1 MEYENR
7 KDDRP
12 SCPHCPRKFASEIG
26 LNVHLTDKHRNQM
39 DNTHASKGNEKL
51 SDDKE
56 TVGKSTSP
64 NDCDQTDDLLQ
75 GEYNRDIAAHFDDE
89 GPGEICVSVVGT
101 VMHLPRARSAP
112 TAPIQKSNYTRQAS
126 YNCRQC
132 SEPFCSLRQL
142 ARHKRKCHDES
153 PAKRSVRKK
162 NRPSWEDIFC
172 PHCKKGFASK
182 YGFNLHVLECPE
194 KSKVN
199 NESQNMPSG
208 EEGIRS
214 LNRDESISP
223 VVKKPGKM
231 PKLKPLKVKLFRIPV
246 PGSKS
251 TKVGITK
258 SAKRKKGVAGL
269 VTVSEPAKKEVV
281 SPQTN
286 VTKPTETHLE
296 NQNPQIGK
304 DLQQSQP
311 EMGRNLTPQKSSSEA
326 NKGLQTTQ
334 KSDTKVSQ
342 MPKKMTKVSPAKPF
356 QCSKCKNSYKY
367 AWNLKRHLKKEHLNK
382 GEHLSKTEGQSLKMK
397 EAKASG
403 PMKKVKA
410 SLPVKKAKA
419 SLPVKEPERT
429 TRTLDDLKLKLSIL
443 KKKKEKPAGSPYY
456 STTQKWHKTHGMH
469 RCDQPGCGYSCRSLT
484 FLNYHKRKTHGISP
498 SKTSPSAVKRSK
510 RLISKDQHSTD
521 ELAPNQENV
530 AKLEE
535 LLSKAVKDKD
545 GYACYTCPKIFNR
558 KSNLKIHLSV
568 HTGLYRWE
576 CTLCQA
582 GFNRRYHL
590 ERHMMNVHQS
600 KAEKT
605 AITRPKALSED
616 SSVTSPEARATLSKA
631 ILPEVS
637 SIMSIKAKA
646 TLSEDSSVTS
656 HKPRATLSKV
666 PSVITP
672 KAKATL
678 PEVSSITSPKA
689 KATLSEVSSIMS
701 PKPRATLS
709 KMPSVISPKSK
720 ATLPKHNVKVE
731 GKVDDVAANEENVA
745 KLDELASSMKV
756 ENEFICN
763 TCEKSFKD
771 KPRLMDHLA
780 VHTGIYRFTCPICSK
795 GTNHK
800 DRHKEHMDKHKLQA
814 EGGENP
820 LDGKVAAFQSSKVKD
835 VADKCSQS
843 GALKRTRSKEMAPL
857 KSPSMAK
864 NAAVTSTKVPH
875 IESPFDV
882 ALAAQKSSTKV
893 NENVSTKKTK
903 TTAKLSANT
912 PKATGTVIQKRSKR
926 AEGLRSPKSKEA
938 SVLGFLDRLKA
949 KEIKFL
955 EKDRTKDTADLEGT
969 KSEKIEVGKSADTSD
984 VILET
989 PQTKDAANI
998 LSSKAKEITHIK
1010 SPKAKQLSA
1019 MSPKAKEISH
1029 IKSPKAEEISHVKS
1043 PKAKQLSAM
1052 SPKAK
1057 EISHVKSPKAKEIS
1071 HVKSPKAEEISHVKS
1086 PKAKQLSAM
1095 SPKAKEISHGKS
1107 PKAKQLFAFSPKA
1120 KEISHVKSPK
1130 AKQLSAFSPKAKEVS
1145 HVKSPKAK
1153 QLSLVTSPKSNQ
1165 GSALKSPTSKVHLPI
1180 HSELRCY
1187 KCEDDFESAQA
1198 LRDHMKFHQPV
1209 IFSCDTCEATFK
1221 QPGSLREHR
1230 KCHEP
1235 EPPVHEC
1242 HLCEQTF
1249 KVQEY
1254 LQLHLMEHS
1263 YM

>member
-410 SLPVKKAKA
+410 LFPVKKSTSILGDDRKPA
-419 SLPVKEPERT
+419 RT

-469 RCDQPGCGYSCRSLT
+469 RCDQPGCSYSCRSLT

-498 SKTSPSAVKRSK
+498 SKTSPAAVKRSK

-535 LLSKAVKDKD
+535 LLSKAVKGKD
-545 GYACYTCPKIFNR
+545 GYACYTCPKTFNR
-558 KSNLKIHLSV
+558 KSNLKIHLSL

-576 CTLCQA
+576 CALCQA

-590 ERHMMNVHQS
+590 ETHIKNNHQFQAEES
-600 KAEKT
+600 SITSTKAKT
-605 AITRPKALSED
+605 ALSED
-616 SSVTSPEARATLSKA
+616 SSVTSPKA
-631 ILPEVS
+631 
-637 SIMSIKAKA
+637 
-646 TLSEDSSVTS
+646 
-656 HKPRATLSKV
+656 RATLSKV
-666 PSVITP
+666 PSVISP

-763 TCEKSFKD
+763 TCEKSFTC

-780 VHTGIYRFTCPICSK
+780 VHTGIYRFTCPVCSK

-800 DRHKEHMDKHKLQA
+800 ERHKEHMDKHKLQA
-814 EGGENP
+814 EGGESP
-820 LDGKVAAFQSSKVKD
+820 QDGKVAAFQSPKVKD
-835 VADKCSQS
+835 VDGKCSQS
-843 GALKRTRSKEMAPL
+843 GALKRSPSKERAPL
-857 KSPSMAK
+857 KSPSEAK
-864 NAAVTSTKVPH
+864 NAAVISTKAKAVPH

-882 ALAAQKSSTKV
+882 ALAAQQSSTKV
-893 NENVSTKKTK
+893 KENVATKNPK
-903 TTAKLSANT
+903 TTGKLSANT
-912 PKATGTVIQKRSKR
+912 SKATGTVIQKRSKS

-949 KEIKFL
+949 KEMKFL
-955 EKDRTKDTADLEGT
+955 EGRTKDTTDMKGT
-969 KSEKIEVGKSADTSD
+969 KSEKIEVGKSADTSG
-984 VILET
+984 VTLET

-998 LSSKAKEITHIK
+998 LSSKPQEPLK
-1010 SPKAKQLSA
+1010 SPT
-1019 MSPKAKEISH
+1019 
-1029 IKSPKAEEISHVKS
+1029 
-1043 PKAKQLSAM
+1043 AM

-1057 EISHVKSPKAKEIS
+1057 EISHVKSPNAKQLSAMSPQAKEVS
-1071 HVKSPKAEEISHVKS
+1071 HVKSPKAKEISHVKS